1 MKTTAL
7 IIGGG
12 LGGLFAGAILAKEG
26 VGVTILEK
34 NHIIGGGLQSFRRMG
49 LSFDTG
55 MHVLAGMEEG
65 QSIRRLC
72 EWLGIYDKIRLH
84 HIGPDIIDT
93 LFFGEDGK
101 FYDIGK
107 GREGFV
113 DSLAKYFPDQRQNL
127 ENYVSAMYAIT
138 DKLDLFHLRPSQGF
152 VQIHTDEALMA
163 ADAFIAK
170 YISDPRL
177 RGVVAYMNLL
187 YSGRADETP
196 AYIHAIISVLYIQG
210 PSRFIG
216 GSLHFAKILQ
226 EFIEQHGGQVLT
238 GSPVVKI
245 NTMDRSITSVETP
258 DGRQWS
264 ADWYISDI
272 HPCSLISLLDDP
284 KALPKPFRNRMQEI
298 PNSYSAFT
306 LSIKL
311 KKDSFRYLDHSM
323 YFIDRYDEVWSFG
336 DTSKK
341 WPLGYLMMTPPEE
354 GQGEFAEKII
364 LTAPML
370 WNEVSRWADSTV
382 GHRPAEYLRWKEECA
397 QILLDRMEMMFPGF
411 RGCVEDYN
419 TASPLT
425 VRDFYGVK
433 EGAMCGFSKDCHN
446 LLLSQVTV
454 VTKIPNLLLTGQNV
468 TLHGFCGVPVT
479 AINTCDVI
487 LGHNY
492 VVNKINGIE

>member
-26 VGVTILEK
+26 VEVTILEK

-113 DSLAKYFPDQRQNL
+113 NSLAKYFPDQRQNL

-177 RGVVAYMNLL
+177 RGVVAYMNPL

-245 NTMDRSITSVETP
+245 NTMDL
-258 DGRQWS
+258 
-264 ADWYISDI
+264 
-272 HPCSLISLLDDP
+272 SLIH
-284 KALPKPFRNRMQEI
+284 I
-298 PNSYSAFT
+298 
-306 LSIKL
+306 
-311 KKDSFRYLDHSM
+311 
-323 YFIDRYDEVWSFG
+323 
-336 DTSKK
+336 
-341 WPLGYLMMTPPEE
+341 
-354 GQGEFAEKII
+354 
-364 LTAPML
+364 
-370 WNEVSRWADSTV
+370 
-382 GHRPAEYLRWKEECA
+382 
-397 QILLDRMEMMFPGF
+397 
-411 RGCVEDYN
+411 
-419 TASPLT
+419 
-425 VRDFYGVK
+425 
-433 EGAMCGFSKDCHN
+433 
-446 LLLSQVTV
+446 
-454 VTKIPNLLLTGQNV
+454 
-468 TLHGFCGVPVT
+468 
-479 AINTCDVI
+479 
-487 LGHNY
+487 
-492 VVNKINGIE
+492 